1 MANDPE
7 IIDIPDDDA
16 SEDLAVKSTE
26 SNQKPVL
33 VVERDGDSPRIDI
46 NRRNRRWLWITASA
60 ICMLAL
66 CVYFIYYRWEAAN
79 ERNDTVSE
87 KEIID
92 ALEKPYSA
100 SSTGIESL
108 RDTILGVSLD
118 IYPLEGLRA
127 SLETEIPDTTDRS
140 LVAFFRS
147 ADYSPDSLVIEPVV
161 LNGNPLRHKAQDSR
175 QAYVAISPQ
184 GKLTVGAGE
193 GKNVKDYV
201 IDNKGCYF
209 RQYLLLSN
217 NTLPPE
223 FSLHGKVERAALG
236 IMYDGNLYY
245 VMTRGRETMWG
256 FADALREYGFKDA
269 VYITGGDKYDF
280 RRSPDGSVSMGDK
293 LREEYVEQR
302 GRRLASPLLVFRSA
316 N

>member
-16 SEDLAVKSTE
+16 SEDIAVKSTE

-33 VVERDGDSPRIDI
+33 VVERNGASPQIDI
-46 NRRNRRWLWITASA
+46 NRRNRRWLWIAAAA

-66 CVYFIYYRWEAAN
+66 CVYFIYSRWEAAN
-79 ERNDTVSE
+79 GRNDTVSE
-87 KEIID
+87 QEIID
-92 ALEKPYSA
+92 ALEQPYSA
-100 SSTGIESL
+100 FSTGIESV
-108 RDTILGVSLD
+108 RDTILGVTLE

-127 SLETEIPDTTDRS
+127 SLETEMPDTTDRS

-147 ADYSPDSLVIEPVV
+147 ADYSPDSLAIEPVV
-161 LNGNPLRHKAQDSR
+161 LNGNLLRHKDQDSR

-184 GKLTVGAGE
+184 GKLAVGAGE
-193 GKNVKDYV
+193 GKKVKDYV
-201 IDNKGCYF
+201 IDNKGSFF

-217 NTLPPE
+217 NTLPPD

-236 IMYDGNLYY
+236 IMYDGKLYY

-256 FADALREYGFKDA
+256 FADALRENGFKDA
-269 VYITGGDKYDF
+269 IYITGGDKYDF
-280 RRSPDGSVSMGDK
+280 RRSPDGSVTMGDK

-302 GRRLASPLLVFRSA
+302 GRRLASPMLVFRSA